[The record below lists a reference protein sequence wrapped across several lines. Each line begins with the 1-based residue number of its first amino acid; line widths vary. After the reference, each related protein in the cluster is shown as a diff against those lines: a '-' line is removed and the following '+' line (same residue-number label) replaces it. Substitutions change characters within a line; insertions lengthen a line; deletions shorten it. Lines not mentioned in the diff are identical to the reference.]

1 MAHSWVSEL
10 EACTLAWEPELG
22 ALLEVEEGVCMQAS
36 WMVLVDKSALEAV
49 VGTAPAPTPVAA
61 GRCGLEG
68 GRRRLCVEQE
78 AALEGPGRQALKLEE
93 EERACCRFA
102 LGAACIGASACTL
115 ALEVHMLALEGHR
128 RASLVGEGCKLA

>member
-10 EACTLAWEPELG
+10 EACTLAWEPELEP
-22 ALLEVEEGVCMQAS
+22 LLEVEEEVCMQAS

-68 GRRRLCVEQE
+68 GRRRLCGEQE
-78 AALEGPGRQALKLEE
+78 AALEGPGRQAWK
-93 EERACCRFA
+93 
-102 LGAACIGASACTL
+102 
-115 ALEVHMLALEGHR
+115 
-128 RASLVGEGCKLA
+128 

>member
-10 EACTLAWEPELG
+10 EACTRAWEPELG
-22 ALLEVEEGVCMQAS
+22 ALLEVEEEVCRQAS

-78 AALEGPGRQALKLEE
+78 AALEGPGRQALK
-93 EERACCRFA
+93 
-102 LGAACIGASACTL
+102 
-115 ALEVHMLALEGHR
+115 
-128 RASLVGEGCKLA
+128 

>member
-22 ALLEVEEGVCMQAS
+22 ALLEVEEGDCMQAS

-78 AALEGPGRQALKLEE
+78 AALEGPGRQALK
-93 EERACCRFA
+93 
-102 LGAACIGASACTL
+102 
-115 ALEVHMLALEGHR
+115 
-128 RASLVGEGCKLA
+128 